1 MLWFPSVEG
10 DAAGKGIVVSPFRPY
25 LLRDVIGWFEVVHA
39 GEIRWTSPIW
49 DGLVHSC
56 DIGESLVGF
65 GALGHVATSGREKAM
80 VRYSA
85 VANMSIEAEVVQ
97 APPPEWWALASSARA
112 PVDWR
117 ERAVAIVADPMLLRA
132 KWGDCVADPG
142 FWLTCSRVSRIG
154 QTDKKD

>member
-1 MLWFPSVEG
+1 VEG

-112 PVDWR
+112 TVDWR